1 MNNPI
6 NNSEMQFLKYVPVQ
20 GEKFL
25 GIAVM
30 RWLGKIILRFK
41 VMESTQPGGGYWV
54 SAGSAKVG
62 VKHDGKDNYEE
73 WYQID
78 SSYDRDIV
86 KEFVLMHVEPILR
99 QSRASIFG
107 GQSSQPMLPP
117 AYTQQPQQQRSNA
130 VSAPMPDYSQAPNS
144 QDYGNPPF

>member
-1 MNNPI
+1 MNNPD
-6 NNSEMQFLKYVPVQ
+6 MQFLKYTPVT

-54 SAGSAKVG
+54 TAGSAKVG
-62 VKHDGKDNYEE
+62 VKPDGKDNYEE

-78 SSYDRDIV
+78 SSYDRDMV

-99 QSRASIFG
+99 QSRGTIYG
-107 GQSSQPMLPP
+107 GQSSQPAQAPS
-117 AYTQQPQQQRSNA
+117 YTQQGQQQSSN
-130 VSAPMPDYSQAPNS
+130 VPPIPDYNRAPQSQSVDQWGA
-144 QDYGNPPF
+144 PPF